1 MREKRFYQGRTALF
15 DLEEISFLF
24 TTWGMCELTEEEIG
38 RFFPRLECVFYAA
51 GSVQCFAKPFLNLG
65 IRVFS
70 AWAANGGAVAEY
82 TLAQI
87 ILASKGYFTRL
98 HLPGSGGRLTREW
111 REGSILAFPGNYDMT
126 VGVIGAGMIGK
137 LLIERIRK
145 VLEHIRILVFDP
157 FLPQAVADQL
167 GVSLCDL
174 PMLFEQSD
182 VITNHLVNNADTVGM
197 LKADVFDRMK
207 PSAVFINTGRG
218 AQVVQDD
225 LIKALKDVPTR
236 TALLDVTF
244 PEPPAE
250 GSELYNMKNVFLTPH
265 IAGSLGNE
273 THRIGEY
280 MLEEYRLYAWG
291 APVRYEV
298 TLEMLKTMA

>member
-1 MREKRFYQGRTALF
+1 MIRAVLF
-15 DLEEISFLF
+15 DFDGVLTLEKTGSESMIRYIASVTGL
-24 TTWGMCELTEEEIG
+24 
-38 RFFPRLECVFYAA
+38 PREWVY
-51 GSVQCFAKPFLNLG
+51 QC
-65 IRVFS
+65 
-70 AWAANGGAVAEY
+70 Y
-82 TLAQI
+82 
-87 ILASKGYFTRL
+87 ILASKGYFIRL
-98 HLPGSGGRLTREW
+98 HLPGSDGQMTREW
-111 REGSILAFPGNYDMT
+111 REKSILAYPGNYDMT
-126 VGVIGAGMIGK
+126 VGIIGAGMIGK

-157 FLPQAVADQL
+157 FLLQAIADQR
-167 GVSLCDL
+167 GVTLCDL
-174 PMLFEQSD
+174 PTLFEQSD
-182 VITNHLVNNADTVGM
+182 VITNHLANNADTVGM

-218 AQVVQDD
+218 AQVVEDD

-244 PEPPAE
+244 PEPPVE

-273 THRIGEY
+273 VHRMGEY
-280 MLEEYRLYAWG
+280 MLDEYRLYASG
-291 APVRYEV
+291 APVGYEV